1 MFNKLYTKSMSMI
14 MILHFE
20 DNFRGCKQF
29 RMLHGPKYVNV
40 KNSGHYVVNES
51 CLRHFWGIYGQIV
64 VDLYLMRY
72 KHLRAKQ

>member
-1 MFNKLYTKSMSMI
+1 MSNKHYTKFTKMI
-14 MILHFE
+14 MMLHFE
-20 DNFRGCKQF
+20 NNFRGCKQILDDPWPKISKCQKF
-29 RMLHGPKYVNV
+29 RTLGCK
-40 KNSGHYVVNES
+40 